1 MAFSDNLQFLRTRQ
15 GQTQEQLAELME
27 VSRQSVSKWESG
39 QSFPEMDTILRICE
53 LYRVDLDTLVRGSV
67 EDSLVEDT
75 AQYDRFMNRYSR
87 RMAFAIGGIIADV
100 ALLAAL
106 RGYDPGDSFAMRSI
120 GLFMLILAVCVVVIV
135 ASSLQRDNFR
145 KAYPTIADF
154 YTEEE
159 KQAFRQ
165 KFVWFI
171 AGGVGA
177 ILFDVALLLVLF
189 AKSPEGEPFE
199 SRAMSVFL
207 FIVAGAVT
215 AFVYAG
221 IQEEKYKIDEYNRDN
236 NPTPEAKK
244 RIGLINTICGAL
256 MMVTTALYVGLGLA
270 LDLWSTAWWVFAV
283 AGILC
288 GVIHIVLDP
297 YRDED

>member
-15 GQTQEQLAELME
+15 GQTQEQLAEALE

-39 QSFPEMDTILRICE
+39 QSYPEMDTILRLCD
-53 LYRVDLDTLVRGSV
+53 LYRVDLDTLMRGSV

-75 AQYDRFMNRYSR
+75 AQYDQFMNGFSK
-87 RMAFAIGGIIADV
+87 RMAFAIGGIIAGV
-100 ALLAAL
+100 GLCGLLEA
-106 RGYDPGDSFAMRSI
+106 RGVSQYLI
-120 GLFMLILAVCVVVIV
+120 GAFLLLVVAVCVVVIV
-135 ASSLQRDNFR
+135 ASSLQNENFR

-154 YTEEE
+154 YTEQE
-159 KQAFRQ
+159 KQVFRQ

-177 ILFDVALLLVLF
+177 ILFDVALLLLF
-189 AKSPEGEPFE
+189 FSKFPEEEPFE
-199 SRAMSVFL
+199 SYAISVFL
-207 FIVAGAVT
+207 LIVAGAVT

-270 LDLWSTAWWVFAV
+270 LDLWGTAWWVFAV

-288 GVIHIVLDP
+288 AVVYIVLDP
-297 YRDED
+297 YRNED

>member
-15 GQTQEQLAELME
+15 GQTQEQLAERLE
-27 VSRQSVSKWESG
+27 VSRQSVSKWEGG
-39 QSFPEMDTILRICE
+39 QSYPEMDTILRICD
-53 LYRVDLDTLVRGSV
+53 LYHVDLDTLLRGSV

-75 AQYDRFMNRYSR
+75 AQYDRFMNRFSK

-100 ALLAAL
+100 ALLSAL
-106 RGYDPGDSFAMRSI
+106 HGYDPGDSFAALSI

-135 ASSLQRDNFR
+135 ASSLQSDNFR
-145 KAYPTIADF
+145 KVHPVLADF
-154 YTEEE
+154 YPEEQ

-177 ILFDVALLLVLF
+177 ILFDVALLLVL
-189 AKSPEGEPFE
+189 SPAGEPYE
-199 SRAMSVFL
+199 SYGMSIFL

-221 IQEEKYKIDEYNRDN
+221 IQEDKYKIWKYNRDN
-236 NPTPEAKK
+236 NPTPEVKK
-244 RIGLINTICGAL
+244 RKAAINTICAAL
-256 MMVTTALYVGLGLA
+256 MTATTAIYVGAGLA
-270 LDLWSTAWWVFAV
+270 QNLWKTTWWIFAV
-283 AGILC
+283 SGILC
-288 GVIHIVLDP
+288 AVVHIILDP
-297 YRDED
+297 YKDED

>member
-1 MAFSDNLQFLRTRQ
+1 MAFSDNLQFLRSRQ
-15 GQTQEQLAELME
+15 GQTQEQLAEALE
-27 VSRQSVSKWESG
+27 VTRQSVSKWEGG
-39 QSFPEMDTILRICE
+39 QSYPEMDTLLRICE
-53 LYRVDLDTLVRGSV
+53 LYHVDLDTLMRGSV

-75 AQYDRFMNRYSR
+75 ARYDQFMNGFSK
-87 RMAFAIGGIIADV
+87 RMAFAVGGIIAGV
-100 ALLAAL
+100 GLSALLNAKGVSEYL
-106 RGYDPGDSFAMRSI
+106 I
-120 GLFMLILAVCVVVIV
+120 GGFLLLVIAVCVVVIV
-135 ASSLQRDNFR
+135 ASSLQRDNFC
-145 KAYPTIADF
+145 KQYPVIADF
-154 YTEEE
+154 YTEQE

-177 ILFDVALLLVLF
+177 ILFGVALLILF
-189 AKSPEGEPFE
+189 FFRFPEEEPFE
-199 SRAMSVFL
+199 SYAVFVFL
-207 FIVAGAVT
+207 TIVAGAVT

-256 MMVTTALYVGLGLA
+256 MLLAVAVYVGLGLA
-270 LDLWSTAWWVFAV
+270 LDLWDTAWWIFAV

-288 GVIHIVLDP
+288 AVVCIVLDP
-297 YRDED
+297 YRNED